1 MIKETEKHLT
11 IAETKKIL
19 RLSSQ
24 TIQKMLR
31 RGELLG
37 FQSGNKWVVYES
49 SIKTYIEKHSNK
61 PIEDTTTNG

>member
-1 MIKETEKHLT
+1 
-11 IAETKKIL
+11 
-19 RLSSQ
+19 
-24 TIQKMLR
+24 MLR

-49 SIKTYIEKHSNK
+49 SIETYIEKHSNK

>member
-1 MIKETEKHLT
+1 MIQTKEKHYT

-37 FQSGNKWVVYES
+37 FQSGNKWVIFES
-49 SIKTYIEKHSNK
+49 SIEAYIEKHSNK
-61 PIEDTTTNG
+61 PQESND

>member
-1 MIKETEKHLT
+1 MIQTKEKHYT
-11 IAETKKIL
+11 IAETKQIL

-37 FQSGNKWVVYES
+37 FQSGNKWVIFET
-49 SIKTYIEKHSNK
+49 SINKYIETHSNK
-61 PIEDTTTNG
+61 PQETND